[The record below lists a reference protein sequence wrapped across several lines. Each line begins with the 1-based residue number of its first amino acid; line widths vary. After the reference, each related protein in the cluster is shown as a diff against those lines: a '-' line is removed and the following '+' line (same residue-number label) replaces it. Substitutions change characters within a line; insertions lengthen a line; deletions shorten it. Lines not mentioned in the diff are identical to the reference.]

1 MADRPA
7 LTRGAGIAVAAVAL
21 VVAQVILPATL
32 DLITSIVLVAL
43 GVYAGR
49 TLFPR
54 RE

>member
-7 LTRGAGIAVAAVAL
+7 ITRGAGLAVAAVAL
-21 VVAQVILPATL
+21 VAAQAILPATL

-49 TLFPR
+49 TMR
-54 RE
+54 